1 MVNPANLISSAR
13 NAFRT
18 ATIIFF
24 GVLLLSL
31 LRALVNSM
39 RADRAHFDWDV
50 AFRFSLFVGF
60 VSFLV
65 VLAWYLM
72 TSARAQP
79 AIDIL
84 SREISLAD
92 RSATPLWGFLAMEY
106 YWFVMNR
113 IFLVFISP
121 EGLYGWQAQGPAT
134 SANRSQLATYQR
146 MLGDVEFMR
155 NRTAIGDLSRLPG
168 GFFLSRSEIAS
179 VETDDRREWGL
190 AGIQHTGRIHVHL
203 VSGEK
208 REFIILGKV
217 IPDRVRSKIV
227 SALTN

>member
-1 MVNPANLISSAR
+1 MVNSANWISSAK
-13 NAFRT
+13 NAART

-31 LRALVNSM
+31 LRALVISM
-39 RADRAHFDWDV
+39 NAGKAHFDWNV

-60 VSFLV
+60 VSFFV

-84 SREISLAD
+84 GRGISLSD
-92 RSATPLWGFLAMEY
+92 RSGAPLWGFLAMEY
-106 YWFVMNR
+106 YWYVMNR
-113 IFLVFISP
+113 VYLVFISS

-155 NRTAIGDLSRLPG
+155 NRTAIEELSRLPG

-179 VETDDRREWGL
+179 IETDDRREWGM
-190 AGIQHTGRIHVHL
+190 AGIQHTGRVHVHL
-203 VSGEK
+203 VTGEK

-217 IPDRVRSKIV
+217 IPDRVRAKIV
-227 SALTN
+227 SGLTS